1 MKTQHKPGE
10 TSGFKMHQ
18 YHFPWFT
25 ITLSGIQAAAF
36 LYEASRLWN
45 ECGIPVGLY
54 GPGIPDLCSDIV
66 YSPTKRCQWWRHITH
81 CFAHDGWLHILGN
94 LVLNFLFGMPIE
106 RAYGP
111 LQTGA
116 LFFAG
121 VLNASLGC
129 SVLRPDIAGAG
140 GSAGLC
146 AFMAALLTM
155 KEHKITK
162 TKQLAAFS
170 IIEDL
175 ARFIC
180 FGFNSVN
187 DTDADLLKQIKS
199 SDFVAHE
206 IGTITG
212 FLYGL
217 YVLGNMEVRSWKG
230 TLLRISIVLWHILI
244 IAAVLINIFKEE
256 WFPPE
261 SGPICKSICDGF
273 YGSTLPGKS
282 SDMWINIHRK
292 IQMELLKTRRQFQ
305 DYLE

>member
-1 MKTQHKPGE
+1 MP
-10 TSGFKMHQ
+10 
-18 YHFPWFT
+18 HFPWFT

-36 LYEASRLWN
+36 MYEASRLWN
-45 ECGIPVGLY
+45 DCGIAVGLY

-66 YSPTKRCQWWRHITH
+66 YSPTQRRQWWRHITH

-94 LVLNFLFGMPIE
+94 LSLNFIFGMPIE
-106 RAYGP
+106 QVYGP

-121 VLNASLGC
+121 VLTASLGC
-129 SVLRPDIAGAG
+129 SVIRPDVAGAG

-155 KEHKITK
+155 RKHKIKK
-162 TKQLAAFS
+162 TKLLAAFG
-170 IIEDL
+170 ILEDVT
-175 ARFIC
+175 RFIC
-180 FGFNSVN
+180 FGFDSVH
-187 DTDADLLKQIKS
+187 DGDADLLKQIKT

-217 YVLGNMEVRSWKG
+217 YVIGGMEVRPWKG
-230 TLLRISIVLWHILI
+230 TLLRISLAMWLMLI
-244 IAAVLINIFKEE
+244 ITAVLINLFMRE

-273 YGSTLPGKS
+273 FGLTSPGNP

-292 IQMELLKTRRQFQ
+292 IQMDLLTTRRQFQ
-305 DYLE
+305 EYLK

>member
-1 MKTQHKPGE
+1 MLKSGE
-10 TSGFKMHQ
+10 ISRSKMS
-18 YHFPWFT
+18 HFPWFT
-25 ITLSGIQAAAF
+25 LTLSGIQAAAF
-36 LYEASRLWN
+36 MYEANCLWN
-45 ECGIPVGLY
+45 ECGIAVGLY

-66 YSPTKRCQWWRHITH
+66 YSPTKRHQWWRHITH
-81 CFAHDGWLHILGN
+81 CFAHDGWLHIVGN
-94 LVLNFLFGMPIE
+94 LILNLLFGMPIE
-106 RAYGP
+106 RVYGP
-111 LQTGA
+111 LKTGA

-121 VLNASLGC
+121 VLTASLGC

-155 KEHKITK
+155 KEHKMRK
-162 TKQLAAFS
+162 TKLLAAFS
-170 IIEDL
+170 ILEDL
-175 ARFIC
+175 TRFIF
-180 FGFNSVN
+180 FGFNSVR
-187 DTDADLLKQIKS
+187 DSDADLLKQIKS

-217 YVLGNMEVRSWKG
+217 YVLGNMEVQSWKG
-230 TLLRISIVLWHILI
+230 ILLRISLVLWNILV
-244 IAAVLINIFKEE
+244 IAAVFINIFMEE

-273 YGSTLPGKS
+273 YGITLPGKP

-292 IQMELLKTRRQFQ
+292 ILKELSTTRRQIQ
-305 DYLE
+305 DYL